1 MKTFFLFFLF
11 LLTIP
16 ATVVFSQDAGI
27 KKYGNVAFADS
38 VHHKFPIDSD
48 KHIRAAWAFIHTKKN
63 KAMYTKAELIVVMN
77 RIRDAAKAQ
86 GIHLKK

>member
-38 VHHKFPIDSD
+38 NGKPTRVGFRIDGD
-48 KHIRAAWAFIHTKKN
+48 KKVRVAKKSG
-63 KAMYTKAELIVVMN
+63 EVI
-77 RIRDAAKAQ
+77 D
-86 GIHLKK
+86 G